1 MKFYCELDKKIND
14 IFNVN
19 IDSLDANKYHV
30 DVSVGKEWHEEHE
43 QDLPSVIFTLKK
55 NMIYIIESEII
66 YFNSYDKAL
75 KFVYE
80 EKQLLEKGGT
90 YFPLF
95 ERELNSSISETV
107 WTNGIKYEYRTVFRK
122 GNLRLQAEG
131 EVGDWEGFYNKVLEI
146 RKKYK
151 EGN

>member
-1 MKFYCELDKKIND
+1 MKFYCELDKKFND
-14 IFNVN
+14 IFSTD
-19 IDSLDANKYHV
+19 IDNLDANKYHIH
-30 DVSVGKEWHEEHE
+30 VSVGKEWNEER
-43 QDLPSVIFTLKK
+43 QKNLPSIIFILKK
-55 NMIYIIESEII
+55 DMIQHVESEIV
-66 YFNSYDKAL
+66 YFNSYDEVL

-80 EKQLLEKGGT
+80 EKKLLEKGGT

-95 ERELNSSISETV
+95 ERELSPSISETV
-107 WTNGIKYEYRTVFRK
+107 WTDGIKYEYRTVFRK